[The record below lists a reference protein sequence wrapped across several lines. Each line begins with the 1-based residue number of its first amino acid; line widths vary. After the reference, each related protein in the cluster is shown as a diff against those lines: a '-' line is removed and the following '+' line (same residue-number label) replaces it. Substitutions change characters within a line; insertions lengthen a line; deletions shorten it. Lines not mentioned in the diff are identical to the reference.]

1 MDTIEIVKKNECCGC
16 GSCMQKC
23 PKNAISMIEDKE
35 GFLIPVINKEL
46 CVNCGICTKVC
57 PQLKEKIKPK
67 EDYPQ
72 AYAIYNKNA
81 EELLK
86 SSSGGMFSVIAN
98 YVLDNKGIVFGA
110 AYNDDNEVNHIYV
123 ENKEDLQ
130 KLRNSKYVQSNI
142 NNTYKEVEKNLKE
155 NRLTLFTG
163 TPCQV
168 AGLKAYLMKEYE
180 NLILVDIVC
189 HGVPNQKVFKKY
201 LEYLEGKF
209 KSKIKTYNFRNKEQ
223 NGWGLYAKIET
234 EDGKIRYKNS
244 AFDPYY
250 NAFLECKMYRES
262 CYNCHYTSFY
272 RNSDITLADYWG
284 ILSVHPEFYSEKG
297 VSLVL
302 INNKKGKEL
311 LNRISEKIE
320 YIETDLEKASQKNMN
335 LKRPSNRPKERN
347 YIYNGI
353 NEKNSNQFIKENL
366 KITYNPKKII
376 KAVVPYKVKLAVQKV
391 RSNKK

>member
-1 MDTIEIVKKNECCGC
+1 MDTIEIVEKNDCCGC
-16 GSCMQKC
+16 SACSQKC
-23 PKNAISMIEDKE
+23 PKNAITMKENEE
-35 GFLIPVINKEL
+35 GFLYPEIDKEK
-46 CVNCGICTKVC
+46 CINCGLCSKVC
-57 PQLKEKIKPK
+57 PQLKKVKKADEGYPK
-67 EDYPQ
+67 
-72 AYAIYNKNA
+72 AYAMYNKNN
-81 EELLK
+81 EELMK
-86 SSSGGMFSVIAN
+86 SSSGGIFSVIAN
-98 YVLDNKGIVFGA
+98 YVLENGGVVFGA
-110 AYNDDNEVNHIYV
+110 SYNENLDVNHIYV
-123 ENKEDLQ
+123 KNKEDLQ

-168 AGLKAYLMKEYE
+168 AGLKAYLMKDYE

-189 HGVPNQKVFKKY
+189 HGVPNQKIFKKY

-209 KSKIKTYNFRNKEQ
+209 KSKIKAYNFRNKEQ

-250 NAFLECKMYRES
+250 NSFLECKIYRES
-262 CYNCHYTSFY
+262 CYNCNYASFN

-284 ILSVHPEFYSEKG
+284 ILNVHPEFYSEKG
-297 VSLVL
+297 VSLIL

-311 LNRISEKIE
+311 LNIISKNIE

-335 LKRPSNRPKERN
+335 LKRPSHRPKERDN
-347 YIYNGI
+347 IYKGI
-353 NEKNSNQFIKENL
+353 NEKSSNQFIKENL
-366 KITYNPKKII
+366 KIKYNPKKII
-376 KAVVPYKVKLAVQKV
+376 KAMVPYKVKLAVQKV

>member
-23 PKNAISMIEDKE
+23 PKNAISMTENEE
-35 GFLIPVINKEL
+35 GFLVPIINKKS
-46 CVNCGICTKVC
+46 CVNCGLCTKVC
-57 PQLKEKIKPK
+57 PQLKEKTKPK
-67 EDYPQ
+67 ENYPQ
-72 AYAIYNKNA
+72 AYAVYNKNT

-98 YVLDNKGIVFGA
+98 YVLENNGIVFGA
-110 AYNDDNEVNHIYV
+110 AYNNNNEVNHIYV

-168 AGLKAYLMKEYE
+168 AGLKAYLMKDYK

-201 LEYLEGKF
+201 LEHLEGKF
-209 KSKIKTYNFRNKEQ
+209 KSKIKAYNFRNKEQ

-234 EDGKIRYKNS
+234 EDGEIRYKNS

-250 NAFLECKMYRES
+250 SAFLECKMYRES

-284 ILSVHPEFYSEKG
+284 ILNAHPEFYSEKG

-302 INNKKGKEL
+302 INNNKGKEL
-311 LNRISEKIE
+311 LNKINENIE
-320 YIETDLEKASQKNMN
+320 YIKTDLEKASQKNMN
-335 LKRPSNRPKERN
+335 LKRPSNRPKERD

-353 NEKNSNQFIKENL
+353 NEKSSNQFIKENL

-376 KAVVPYKVKLAVQKV
+376 KAIVPYKVKLAVQKV